1 MSIIYEYQTMPTKG
15 SRFSQISSASN
26 PIISHCL
33 FNLLKYDKLS
43 FGVHFQKAMQSHKIF
58 PNNYSIDYEAKTL
71 INNIYKDYEASLKV

>member
-1 MSIIYEYQTMPTKG
+1 MPTKG

-43 FGVHFQKAMQSHKIF
+43 FGVHFQKAMPSHKIF

-71 INNIYKDYEASLKV
+71 INNIYKDYQASLKV